1 MSDAASQ
8 TLLIQ
13 TAKRWRISPELAMAV
28 ILRDEQCIYCGH
40 QFDGFSGSRSAWPT
54 WEHIVND
61 VESID
66 AENIAL
72 CCLGCNASKGTKLLP
87 TWLASR
93 YCMERGITKDSIAM
107 VALGS
112 LGRDAV

>member
-1 MSDAASQ
+1 MADAASR
-8 TLLIQ
+8 TVLIQ

-40 QFDGFSGSRSAWPT
+40 QFDGFSGPRNSWPS

-61 VESID
+61 VDNIE

-72 CCLGCNASKGTKLLP
+72 CCLGCNSSKGTKSLA

-93 YCMERGITKDSIAM
+93 YCIERGITTDSIAV

-112 LGRDAV
+112 MGRDAV